1 MPKRTIKADFRW
13 RYGYQQDHRCKEC
26 QHLVKSVANR
36 THYKCEKMGITASEA
51 TDIRLK
57 DYACCLFEPERS
69 EDESQN

>member
-13 RYGYQQDHRCKEC
+13 RYGIRHDHHCQEC
-26 QHLVKSVANR
+26 QFLAKSVANR

-57 DYACCLFEPERS
+57 DYACRLFKPERS
-69 EDESQN
+69 EDDMG

>member
-13 RYGYQQDHRCKEC
+13 RYGYRQDHTCKEC

-36 THYKCEKMGITASEA
+36 AHYKCEKMGITASEA

-57 DYACCLFEPERS
+57 DFACMLFEKEV
-69 EDESQN
+69 EDE